1 MIVFLWNELDDDEC
15 CAIKTRHFEIMEGR
29 IEIVYPSDGDITCIT
44 IEDGEFRW
52 GERYEFISVS
62 DNDDEYLIREAS
74 PDCKWFED

>member
-1 MIVFLWNELDDDEC
+1 
-15 CAIKTRHFEIMEGR
+15 MEGR

-44 IEDGEFRW
+44 IEDGEFQW

-74 PDCKWFED
+74 PDCKWFDE